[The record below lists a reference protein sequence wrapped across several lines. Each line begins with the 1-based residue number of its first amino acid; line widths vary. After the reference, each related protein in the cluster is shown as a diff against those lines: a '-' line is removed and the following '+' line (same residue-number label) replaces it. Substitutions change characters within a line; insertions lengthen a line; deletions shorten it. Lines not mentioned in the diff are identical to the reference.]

1 MSMRQLFYP
10 ESVVVI
16 GSMSEG
22 KIGFEIAQQI
32 SIGGYKHLFAVN
44 PKAQGIDKVPG
55 YHTVLKINHAVDL
68 AVIATPPSTVSR
80 VLEECGQ
87 AGVKAAAIITAG
99 FSEAGNK
106 EGEVE
111 IKKVAEHYGIRFIGP
126 NCAGLVNT
134 SHKLYPTLESRPPAG
149 KVGFITQSG
158 AVGGVFLGLA
168 KEEGLGISKFVNY
181 GNGADL
187 NEIDLLRYYID
198 DPETEII
205 CLYLESVSN
214 GRAFMRNAVDCTRNK
229 PLVVMKSGRT
239 RSGMRAALSHTSS
252 LAGSDDVFDACLKQC
267 GAIRVFTIEEMF
279 DLCKGFTMLP
289 PLKGKKIAIVTNS
302 GGPGILA
309 ADRAEEMG
317 LQIDEPSN
325 GVKEK
330 LSQFLPAQCATGNP
344 VDLTVE
350 GNENGYRETLLTVLE
365 EYDAALALNIT
376 TPYLDSTPLA
386 KGICDAAK
394 QAGKP
399 VLANFIPRSLVSDA
413 VTYLEKQAIP
423 NYATAERAV
432 TVLSHMVRQ
441 RPGMPLLNLERD
453 ERLLPGSPLMLEPE
467 AMAWLKE
474 NRISVP
480 EYRFAH
486 GKDEAMHFCKE
497 IGYPVVM
504 KVVSK
509 DILHK
514 TDFGGV
520 VLDITNEEAASSA
533 FLRIQQ
539 AATNRDFQGVMI
551 YPHIRGGKEVLV
563 GISHDPQFGPVVV
576 FGMGGVYT
584 EIFGDISIRVAP
596 VDVAEAKRMIRE
608 TQFFHF
614 FKGTRGEKPADLD
627 ALADLISICSEL
639 PFRYSDLDEM
649 DLNPVFLFP
658 EGLLVGDIRVI
669 RKR

>member
-1 MSMRQLFYP
+1 MNMRQLFYP

-32 SIGGYKHLFAVN
+32 SRGGYKHLFAVN

-55 YHTVLKINHAVDL
+55 YHTVSKIKHAVDL
-68 AVIATPPSTVSR
+68 AVIVTPPSTVFR

-187 NEIDLLRYYID
+187 NEIDLLQYYID

-214 GRAFMRNAVDCTRNK
+214 GRAFMRNAVDCTRKK

-252 LAGSDDVFDACLKQC
+252 MAGSDDVFDACLKQC
-267 GAIRVFTIEEMF
+267 GAIRVFTVEEMF

-289 PLKGKKIAIVTNS
+289 PLKGKKVAIVTNS

-309 ADRAEEMG
+309 ADSAEEMG
-317 LQIDEPSN
+317 LKIDEPGN
-325 GVKEK
+325 EVKEK

-432 TVLSHMVRQ
+432 AVLSHMISQ
-441 RPGMPLLNLERD
+441 RPGMPFLNQERD

-486 GKDEAMHFCKE
+486 SKDEAMHFCKE

-533 FLRIQQ
+533 FLKIQQ
-539 AATNRDFQGVMI
+539 VATGKDFQGVMI
-551 YPHIRGGKEVLV
+551 YPHIRGGREVLV

-596 VDVAEAKRMIRE
+596 VDFAEAKSMIRE
-608 TQFFHF
+608 TQFFHLL
-614 FKGTRGEKPADLD
+614 KGARGEKPADLD

-669 RKR
+669 RKI